1 METMATTSES
11 ADGSTASEVFSVR
24 KGKEPTHFLGAVVA
38 ASADTCLRYG
48 QPGEKS
54 VDKGFWHCP

>member
-11 ADGSTASEVFSVR
+11 ADESTASQNFQCGKVR
-24 KGKEPTHFLGAVVA
+24 GQHHSLGAVIA

-54 VDKGFWHCP
+54 VDEGFWHCQ